1 MSCHRIPA
9 LVSRALCR
17 TTRMTSSLPRTPR
30 SKQNRVTRTPQGP
43 IRQYKCPFRNV
54 AVSHV
59 PVMNA
64 GAKRSSA
71 MASSHAPTALYTAMV
86 SEFLFGLLSF
96 PSLTLPTIQ
105 SVRMTS
111 PPIEGETLP
120 LSTSRRSR
128 TSWHAPRQ
136 PCASSSRTSTSMTRA
151 WIQPYNRSSRTEND
165 KDCKL
170 RRPDKKTPRRPSN
183 RQPK

>member
-17 TTRMTSSLPRTPR
+17 TTKMTSSLPRTSR
-30 SKQNRVTRTPQGP
+30 SKQNRVTRTPQDP

-54 AVSHV
+54 DVSHV

-64 GAKRSSA
+64 GARRSSA
-71 MASSHAPTALYTAMV
+71 MASSHAPTVLYTAMV
-86 SEFLFGLLSF
+86 SEFLFGLSSF

-111 PPIEGETLP
+111 LPIEGEILP

-136 PCASSSRTSTSMTRA
+136 PCANSSRTSTSMTRA
-151 WIQPYNRSSRTEND
+151 WTRPSNRSSRTEND
-165 KDCKL
+165 KGFKL
-170 RRPDKKTPRRPSN
+170 RRPDKKMLRRPSN
-183 RQPK
+183 RQPR